1 MQDKKAEGWL
11 QRRNYREG
19 EVWLFCYYTHGLTGV
34 VEECKTI
41 GLVRDHP
48 REEDAWRQAEASGL
62 CTLNQPSLPNS
73 PTVAEIAQDW
83 RDNELKR
90 NGPLSKRASETV
102 TTHESMLDGYILPK
116 WGKVRAIEISVPMVE
131 RWFEDLSTTANNRH
145 YPEGETPPKGYRA
158 KPLEWPS
165 IQKIRSTF
173 SLLYAHALRHKLIT
187 GGKEINPFRHPR
199 TEGGVRCIAV
209 SDYEATVVAPEQMI
223 DMLEFLNTPTTQM
236 EWTLALLHAVTAMRP
251 EEGFALKWRDI
262 DWVQNQINISRAW
275 SKGAETKGKNNLAL
289 APVPMHPVLANF
301 LRQWRAQ
308 SPYWKDEDWIF
319 PSLTSDGRIPRSA
332 STAAKDYLRPA
343 AVYAGV
349 IEEGSSKRFGW
360 HNLRHSL
367 AEFLAGKVDAVVT
380 MKLLR
385 HKRLATAAERYQHKV
400 TSKQRNAQGMFLK
413 AIGKMGPSGVNAKK
427 KSTKAGKKGR

>member
-1 MQDKKAEGWL
+1 MEDKRAEGWL
-11 QRRNYREG
+11 QRRMYREG
-19 EVWLFCYYTHGLTGV
+19 EVWLYCYYTHGLTGV
-34 VEECKTI
+34 VEDCKTI
-41 GLVRDHP
+41 GLVRDYP

-73 PTVAEIAQDW
+73 PTVAEIARDW
-83 RDNELKR
+83 RVNELKR

-102 TTHESMLDGYILPK
+102 STHESMLDGYILPT
-116 WGKVRAIEISVPMVE
+116 WGKVRAVDISVPMVE
-131 RWFEDLSTTANNRH
+131 RWFEDLATRANNRH
-145 YPEGETPPKGYRA
+145 YPEGKTPPNGYRA

-173 SLLYAHALRHKLIT
+173 SLLYAHALRHSLIT
-187 GGKEINPFRHPR
+187 GGKEINPFRNPR

-209 SDYEATVVAPEQMI
+209 SDYDATVVTPEQMM
-223 DMLEFLNTPTTQM
+223 DMLEFLNTATTQM

-262 DWVQNQINISRAW
+262 DWVQNQININRAW
-275 SKGAETKGKNNLAL
+275 SKGAETKGKNKQAL
-289 APVPMHPVLANF
+289 APVPMHPVLAGF
-301 LRQWRAQ
+301 LRQWRQQ
-308 SPYWKDEDWIF
+308 SPYPKEEDWIF

-343 AVYAGV
+343 AVYAGA

-400 TSKQRNAQGMFLK
+400 TSKQRHAQGLFLK
-413 AIGKMGPSGVNAKK
+413 AIGKTGPSGLNAKNK
-427 KSTKAGKKGR
+427 ATKTGKTRR

>member
-1 MQDKKAEGWL
+1 MEDKRAEGWL
-11 QRRNYREG
+11 QRRMYREG
-19 EVWLFCYYTHGLTGV
+19 EVWLFCYYMHGLTGV
-34 VEECKTI
+34 VEECETI
-41 GLVRDHP
+41 GLVRDYP
-48 REEDAWRQAEASGL
+48 REEDAWRQAEASGF
-62 CTLNQPSLPNS
+62 CTLNQPGRLNS
-73 PTVAEIAQDW
+73 ATVAEIAQNW
-83 RDNELKR
+83 RVNELKR

-102 TTHESMLDGYILPK
+102 TTHESMLDGYILPR
-116 WGKVRAIEISVPMVE
+116 WGKVRAVDISVPMVE
-131 RWFEDLSTTANNRH
+131 RWFEDLATTANNRH
-145 YPEGETPPKGYRA
+145 YPEGKTPPNGYRA

-173 SLLYAHALRHKLIT
+173 SLLYAHALRHSLIT
-187 GGKEINPFRHPR
+187 GGKEINPFRNPR

-209 SDYEATVVAPEQMI
+209 SDYDATVVTPEQMM
-223 DMLEFLNTPTTQM
+223 DMLEFLNTLTTQM

-262 DWVQNQINISRAW
+262 DWVQNQINIKRAW
-275 SKGAETKGKNNLAL
+275 SKGAETKGKNKQAL
-289 APVPMHPVLANF
+289 APVPMHPVLAGF
-301 LRQWRAQ
+301 LRQWRQQ
-308 SPYWKDEDWIF
+308 SPYPKEEDWVF

-343 AVYAGV
+343 AVYAGA

-400 TSKQRNAQGMFLK
+400 TSKQRHAQGLFLK
-413 AIGKMGPSGVNAKK
+413 AIGKSGPSRLSKK
-427 KSTKAGKKGR
+427 NKSTKAGKKPR